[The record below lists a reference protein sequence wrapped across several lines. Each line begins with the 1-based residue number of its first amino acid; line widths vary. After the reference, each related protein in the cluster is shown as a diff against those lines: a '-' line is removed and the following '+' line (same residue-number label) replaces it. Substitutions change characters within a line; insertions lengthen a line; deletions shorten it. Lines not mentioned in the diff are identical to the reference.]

1 MAQKPYSANYTSP
14 MFPKYDRRTGNAKE
28 HMRCFVDVLTAH
40 SHDHDLRMKEF
51 SKSFE
56 GHTFSWYASL
66 APGSR
71 FGWND
76 LAMHFMKKLFPVD
89 DRVTVADLGREK

>member
-1 MAQKPYSANYTSP
+1 
-14 MFPKYDRRTGNAKE
+14 
-28 HMRCFVDVLTAH
+28 MRCFVDVLTAH

-56 GHTFSWYASL
+56 GCTFSWYASL
-66 APGSR
+66 ALGSR